1 MRTKYPAY
9 TLLHEVDT
17 RIKNMS
23 IGDEVE
29 LKIKDPKFVIGVYA
43 KNSSVV
49 STAKRVANEKGW
61 RSIVTLTKGDKFP
74 VIRRLA

>member
-1 MRTKYPAY
+1 MKTKYPAY

-29 LKIKDPKFVIGVYA
+29 LKIKDPKFAISVYA
-43 KNSSVV
+43 K
-49 STAKRVANEKGW
+49 TAA
-61 RSIVTLTKGDKFP
+61 
-74 VIRRLA
+74 